1 MIPRINPRI
10 PETLTEQKN
19 SKLKKTKNAKS
30 LEQVHRYNIRMLERD
45 VLQGFQRWDITHL
58 IDLLQNV
65 VLANHGVLYNADW
78 LNASEIRNTPEQQ
91 GVIALQSKE
100 QEELI
105 NTKGLEIREME
116 EESLKKD

>member
-1 MIPRINPRI
+1 
-10 PETLTEQKN
+10 
-19 SKLKKTKNAKS
+19 
-30 LEQVHRYNIRMLERD
+30 MLERR
-45 VLQGFQRWDITHL
+45 VAGFPKMGHYDTHL